1 MQAEPAI
8 YVGTLRHRRF
18 RPVAHAFSYP
28 VFLVMLDV
36 DRIPELM
43 RVSPFSGYN
52 RWNWAGYDE
61 RDHFGDPS
69 LALRDRLQRDA
80 AAHGVTLPDGPIF
93 LLTNLRYLG
102 YCFNPVSFYYLY
114 GRSGQLE
121 MMLAEV
127 NNTFGETCNYWLTPE
142 CELTPAAQGPGK
154 GRGRP
159 AEGRARRYET
169 RKVFHVSPF
178 MELGHQYT
186 WIFSPPGERLV
197 AHMKTR
203 KSGSVFFDATLT
215 LERRPWNARE
225 LRRVLVEYPW
235 LTAKVIGAIYW
246 QALRL
251 RLKGVPYVPHPGAA
265 SEGSPR
271 RTIWKYV

>member
-1 MQAEPAI
+1 MPAEPSI
-8 YVGTLRHRRF
+8 YVGQLRHRRF
-18 RPVAHAFSYP
+18 HPVRHEFAYP

-43 RVSPFSGYN
+43 RLSGLSSYN
-52 RWNWAGYDE
+52 RWNWAAYDE
-61 RDHFGDPS
+61 RDHFGDP
-69 LALRDRLQRDA
+69 ALPLRERLRRDA
-80 AAHGVTLPDGPIF
+80 AAHGLNLPHGPIF

-102 YCFNPVSFYYLY
+102 YCFNPVSFYYIY
-114 GRSGQLE
+114 GRGGVLE
-121 MMLAEV
+121 MILAEV

-142 CELTPAAQGPGK
+142 CERKSTAVHPSESAP
-154 GRGRP
+154 
-159 AEGRARRYET
+159 RRYET

-178 MELGHQYT
+178 MDLGHHYD
-186 WIFSPPGERLV
+186 WIFTPPGERLV

-203 KSGSVFFDATLT
+203 KEDGVFFDATLT
-215 LERRPWNARE
+215 LARRPWTPRV
-225 LRRVLVEYPW
+225 LRRILVEYPW
-235 LTAKVIGAIYW
+235 ITAKVIAAIYW

-271 RTIWKYV
+271 RTVWKYV

>member
-8 YVGTLRHRRF
+8 YVGALRHRRF
-18 RPVAHAFSYP
+18 HPVRHEFAYP
-28 VFLVMLDV
+28 VFLVLLDV
-36 DRIPELM
+36 DRIPEMM
-43 RVSPFSGYN
+43 RVSAFSSYN
-52 RWNWAGYDE
+52 RWNWAAYDE
-61 RDHFGDPS
+61 RDHFGDA
-69 LALRDRLQRDA
+69 ALPLRERLRRDA

-114 GRSGQLE
+114 GRSGKLE
-121 MMLAEV
+121 LLLAEV
-127 NNTFGETCNYWLTPE
+127 NNTFGETCNYWLTPA
-142 CELTPAAQGPGK
+142 CEQSRTVAQPSDS
-154 GRGRP
+154 
-159 AEGRARRYET
+159 AARRYET

-178 MELGHQYT
+178 MDLGHQYT
-186 WIFSPPGERLV
+186 WIFTPPGERLV

-203 KSGSVFFDATLT
+203 KADGVFFDATLT

-225 LRRVLVEYPW
+225 LRRILLEYPW
-235 LTAKVIGAIYW
+235 TTAKVIAAIYW
-246 QALRL
+246 QAVRL

>member
-18 RPVAHAFSYP
+18 RPVLHAFTYP

-43 RVSPFSGYN
+43 RVSPFSSYN
-52 RWNWAGYDE
+52 RWNWAAYDE

-69 LALRDRLQRDA
+69 LSLRERLKRDA

-93 LLTNLRYLG
+93 LLTHLRYLG
-102 YCFNPVSFYYLY
+102 YCFNPVSFYYLL
-114 GRSGQLE
+114 GRSGKLE

-142 CELTPAAQGPGK
+142 CEQTNTAAQPLES
-154 GRGRP
+154 
-159 AEGRARRYET
+159 AARRYET

-178 MELGHQYT
+178 LELGHQYT
-186 WIFSPPGERLV
+186 WIFTPPGERLV
-197 AHMKTR
+197 AHMNTR
-203 KSGSVFFDATLT
+203 KSKSVVFDATLT

-225 LRRVLVEYPW
+225 LRSVLVEYPW
-235 LTAKVIGAIYW
+235 MTAKVIAAIYW

-251 RLKGVPYVPHPGAA
+251 WLKGVPYVPHPGAV

-271 RTIWKYV
+271 RTLWKYV

>member
-1 MQAEPAI
+1 MQAEAAI
-8 YVGTLRHRRF
+8 YTGTLRHRRF
-18 RPVAHAFSYP
+18 RPVRHEFSYP
-28 VFLVMLDV
+28 VFLVLLDV

-43 RVSPFSGYN
+43 RVSRIAGYN

-61 RDHFGDPS
+61 RDHFGDAS
-69 LALRDRLQRDA
+69 LPLRERMRRDA

-102 YCFNPVSFYYLY
+102 YCFNPVSFYYCY
-114 GRSGQLE
+114 GRGGRLE

-142 CELTPAAQGPGK
+142 YEQATAQEAPG
-154 GRGRP
+154 GTQD
-159 AEGRARRYET
+159 AERKVRRYET

-178 MELGHQYT
+178 LDLGQQYT
-186 WIFSPPGERLV
+186 WIFTPPGERLV
-197 AHMKTR
+197 AHMKAGQ
-203 KSGSVFFDATLT
+203 KDGVLFDATLS
-215 LERRPWNARE
+215 LERRPWTARD
-225 LRRVLVEYPW
+225 LRRTLAEYPW
-235 LTAKVIGAIYW
+235 MTAKVIAAIYW

-251 RLKGVPYVPHPGAA
+251 RMKGVPYLPHPGAA

>member
-1 MQAEPAI
+1 MPVEASI
-8 YVGTLRHRRF
+8 YVGSLRHRRF
-18 RPVAHAFSYP
+18 QPVRHEFAYP

-36 DRIPELM
+36 DRIPEMM
-43 RVSPFSGYN
+43 RVSALSSYN

-61 RDHFGDPS
+61 HDHFGDA
-69 LALRDRLQRDA
+69 ALPLRERLRRDA
-80 AAHGVTLPDGPIF
+80 AAHGVALPDGPIF

-114 GRSGQLE
+114 GPGGKLE

-142 CELTPAAQGPGK
+142 CERMSRSAKPSESAV
-154 GRGRP
+154 RS
-159 AEGRARRYET
+159 YET

-178 MELGHQYT
+178 MDLGHQYT
-186 WIFSPPGERLV
+186 WAFTPPGQRLV
-197 AHMKTR
+197 AHMETHKED
-203 KSGSVFFDATLT
+203 GVFFDATLV
-215 LERRPWNARE
+215 LERRPWNAHE

-235 LTAKVIGAIYW
+235 TTAKVIAAIYW

-251 RLKGVPYVPHPGAA
+251 RLKGAPYVPHPGAA

>member
-8 YVGTLRHRRF
+8 YVGSLRHRRF
-18 RPVAHAFSYP
+18 RPVTHAFTYP

-43 RVSPFSGYN
+43 RVSPFSSYN

-61 RDHFGDPS
+61 RDHFGDAS
-69 LALRDRLQRDA
+69 LSLRERLKRDA
-80 AAHGVTLPDGPIF
+80 AAHGVTLPEGPIF

-142 CELTPAAQGPGK
+142 CELIRDTAHYGNGA
-154 GRGRP
+154 GRAGERL
-159 AEGRARRYET
+159 ARRYDT

-178 MELGHQYT
+178 LELGHQYT
-186 WIFSPPGERLV
+186 WIFTPPGERLV
-197 AHMKTR
+197 AHMKTW
-203 KSGSVFFDATLT
+203 KSDGVFFDATLT
-215 LERRPWNARE
+215 LARRPWNARE

-235 LTAKVIGAIYW
+235 MTAKVIAAIYW

-251 RLKGVPYVPHPGAA
+251 RLKGVPYLPHPGAA
-265 SEGSPR
+265 SEGLPR

>member
-1 MQAEPAI
+1 MPAEPGI
-8 YVGTLRHRRF
+8 YTGTLRHRRF
-18 RPVAHAFSYP
+18 RPVGHEFAYP
-28 VFLVMLDV
+28 VFQVLLDV

-43 RVSPFSGYN
+43 RVSRLSSYN
-52 RWNWAGYDE
+52 AWNWAGYNE

-69 LALRDRLQRDA
+69 LALRERMRRDA
-80 AAHGVTLPDGPIF
+80 AAHGVTLPAGPIF

-102 YCFNPVSFYYLY
+102 YCFNPVSFYYCY
-114 GRSGQLE
+114 GPDGELE

-142 CELTPAAQGPGK
+142 REQTPAPRALG
-154 GRGRP
+154 
-159 AEGRARRYET
+159 ATSARRYET

-178 MELGHQYT
+178 MDLGQQYT
-186 WIFSPPGERLV
+186 WMFTPPGQRLV
-197 AHMKTR
+197 AHMKAR
-203 KSGSVFFDATLT
+203 QADGVLFDATLS
-215 LERRPWNARE
+215 LERRPWSSRE
-225 LRRVLVEYPW
+225 LRRTLAEYPW
-235 LTAKVIGAIYW
+235 TTAKVIAAIYW

-251 RLKGVPYVPHPGAA
+251 RMKGVRYVPHPGAA